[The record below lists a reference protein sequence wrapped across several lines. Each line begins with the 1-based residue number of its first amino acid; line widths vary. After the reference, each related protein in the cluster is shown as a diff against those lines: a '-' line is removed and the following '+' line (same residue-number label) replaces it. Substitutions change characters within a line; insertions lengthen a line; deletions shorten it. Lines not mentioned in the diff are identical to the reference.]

1 MGAKCYACKIGEDIK
16 ESQDNISLINF
27 QKKYPI
33 GKGGYGRV
41 RNYKKYINKKYRFG
55 KYNLNKIIKYM
66 L

>member
-41 RNYKKYINKKYRFG
+41 RNYKKYRFG